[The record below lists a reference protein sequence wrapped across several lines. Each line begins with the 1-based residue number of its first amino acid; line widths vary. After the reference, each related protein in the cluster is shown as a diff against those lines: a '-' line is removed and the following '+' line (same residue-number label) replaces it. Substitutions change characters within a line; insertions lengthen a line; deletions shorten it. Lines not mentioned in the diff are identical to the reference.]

1 MFSKKQSNIFL
12 TLSVLFTLILLIWR
26 PAPKFDYDFEQFFPQ
41 DNEALSFYK
50 SYADIFGGDNDY
62 LLLAFENDDQEL
74 WQPEFLSNFE
84 SLQSQIKVLEGVD
97 TTISVLDLREP
108 RIGAFGV
115 QFRQV
120 VTWDESQVNLT
131 LPKNQLAGSL
141 ISEDGKAFLLLVKNK
156 TGMSKE
162 AGDVLYQAIREK
174 IEESELKLRA
184 VAGKI
189 QTQGDFVKLMQ
200 SEFGFFFAISL
211 VVMLLIL
218 TLLFRSWWGVV
229 IPFVVLLIGVLWAF
243 GVILWMGK
251 PLALMSVMQPTIFL
265 IVGLSALIHFFVH
278 LVKKLQADTDQK
290 EAIRHAYKQL
300 FIPVLLTMMTTALG
314 FFSLWF
320 TSIPALQDFGLTTAI
335 GIFMIFLAVIGISP
349 GLLYLVSKSLK
360 AKPLKAK
367 RAVSLQTLFSLI
379 LKRRKVI
386 GFGFLAMSIIAVFL
400 GLRIPINGYLLDNL
414 PFDHP
419 IREDFGYFDSEFG
432 GSNPFEL
439 SLELGEEANTI
450 WDYDVLQ
457 QVQKLE
463 EELNKVFGENKFI
476 SPITLTKTLNQAQN
490 QGDVDAFRFP
500 SRGQF
505 IRMQRILRQGSG
517 GLEEGLIDSTGR
529 ISRIS
534 GRLPDFGSYKMRN
547 LRSELDRFIQSE
559 LDSSLLKTRW
569 TGTAYLIDQ
578 GHESVTWQMAR
589 GLGVAFLLVGLIAGI
604 LFRSWRISFLLLIPN
619 VIPLLLMLAVMY
631 FLGIEFKLT
640 TAILFTVAFGIAVDD
655 SIHFMTRFR
664 LELGSGRS
672 FFYAMK
678 RTFLE
683 TGKAIL
689 LTTIVLVSGFV
700 LFVMSDFGVTFYS
713 GVLISCALIFALLA
727 DLMLLPL
734 LLIPMKRVWEG
745 KQNSKT

>member
-12 TLSVLFTLILLIWR
+12 TLSGLFTLILLIWR
-26 PAPKFDYDFEQFFPQ
+26 PVPKFDYDFEQFFPQ

-74 WQPEFLSNFE
+74 WQSEFLSNFE

-97 TTISVLDLREP
+97 TTISVLNLREP

-115 QFRQV
+115 HFRQI
-120 VTWDESQVNLT
+120 VTWDESRVNLT
-131 LPKNQLAGSL
+131 LPKSQLAGSL
-141 ISEDGKAFLLLVKNK
+141 VSEDGNALLLLVKNK

-229 IPFVVLLIGVLWAF
+229 IPLVVLLIGVLWAF

-278 LVKKLQADTDQK
+278 LVKKLQGDTDQK
-290 EAIRHAYKQL
+290 EAIRHSYYQL
-300 FIPVLLTMMTTALG
+300 FIPVSLTMMTTALG

-335 GIFMIFLAVIGISP
+335 GILMIFLAVIGISP
-349 GLLYLVSKSLK
+349 GLLYLVSKSLNSR
-360 AKPLKAK
+360 PLKAK

-439 SLELGEEANTI
+439 SLELGEEANTF
-450 WDYDVLQ
+450 WDYEVLQ

-517 GLEEGLIDSTGR
+517 GLEEGLIDSTGK

-534 GRLPDFGSYKMRN
+534 GRLPDFGSFKMRN

-734 LLIPMKRVWEG
+734 LLIPMKRIWEG
-745 KQNSKT
+745 KQNS

>member
-1 MFSKKQSNIFL
+1 M
-12 TLSVLFTLILLIWR
+12 
-26 PAPKFDYDFEQFFPQ
+26 
-41 DNEALSFYK
+41 
-50 SYADIFGGDNDY
+50 
-62 LLLAFENDDQEL
+62 
-74 WQPEFLSNFE
+74 
-84 SLQSQIKVLEGVD
+84 
-97 TTISVLDLREP
+97 
-108 RIGAFGV
+108 
-115 QFRQV
+115 
-120 VTWDESQVNLT
+120 
-131 LPKNQLAGSL
+131 
-141 ISEDGKAFLLLVKNK
+141 
-156 TGMSKE
+156 
-162 AGDVLYQAIREK
+162 
-174 IEESELKLRA
+174 
-184 VAGKI
+184 
-189 QTQGDFVKLMQ
+189 
-200 SEFGFFFAISL
+200 
-211 VVMLLIL
+211 
-218 TLLFRSWWGVV
+218 
-229 IPFVVLLIGVLWAF
+229 
-243 GVILWMGK
+243 
-251 PLALMSVMQPTIFL
+251 
-265 IVGLSALIHFFVH
+265 
-278 LVKKLQADTDQK
+278 
-290 EAIRHAYKQL
+290 
-300 FIPVLLTMMTTALG
+300 
-314 FFSLWF
+314 
-320 TSIPALQDFGLTTAI
+320 
-335 GIFMIFLAVIGISP
+335 
-349 GLLYLVSKSLK
+349 
-360 AKPLKAK
+360 
-367 RAVSLQTLFSLI
+367 
-379 LKRRKVI
+379 
-386 GFGFLAMSIIAVFL
+386 
-400 GLRIPINGYLLDNL
+400 LDNL

-439 SLELGEEANTI
+439 SLELGEEANTF
-450 WDYDVLQ
+450 WDYEVLQ

-463 EELNKVFGENKFI
+463 EELIEVFGENKFK
-476 SPITLTKTLNQAQN
+476 SPVTLAKALNQAQN

-517 GLEEGLIDSTGR
+517 GLEEGLIDSAGK

-534 GRLPDFGSYKMRN
+534 GRLPDFGSYKMGD
-547 LRSELDRFIQSE
+547 LRSELDQFIQSE
-559 LDSSLLKTRW
+559 LDSGLLKTRW

-578 GHESVTWQMAR
+578 GHESVTLQMVR

-678 RTFLE
+678 RTFIE

-689 LTTIVLVSGFV
+689 LTTVVLVSGFL

-734 LLIPMKRVWEG
+734 LLIPMKRVWDG

>member
-12 TLSVLFTLILLIWR
+12 TLSGLFTLILLIWR
-26 PAPKFDYDFEQFFPQ
+26 PVPKFDYDFEQFFPQ

-120 VTWDESQVNLT
+120 VTWDESRVNLT
-131 LPKNQLAGSL
+131 LPKSQLAGSL
-141 ISEDGKAFLLLVKNK
+141 VSEDGNALLLLVKNK

-290 EAIRHAYKQL
+290 EAIRHSYKQL

-439 SLELGEEANTI
+439 SLELGEEANTF
-450 WDYDVLQ
+450 WDYEVLQ

-689 LTTIVLVSGFV
+689 LTTIVLVSGFI

>member
-12 TLSVLFTLILLIWR
+12 TLSGLFTLILLIWR
-26 PAPKFDYDFEQFFPQ
+26 PVPKFDYDFEQFFPQ

-120 VTWDESQVNLT
+120 VTWDESRVNLT
-131 LPKNQLAGSL
+131 LPKSQLAGSL
-141 ISEDGKAFLLLVKNK
+141 ISEDGNALLLLVKNK

-162 AGDVLYQAIREK
+162 AGDVLYQAIREE
-174 IEESELKLRA
+174 IDESELKLRA

-290 EAIRHAYKQL
+290 EAIRHSYKQL

-320 TSIPALQDFGLTTAI
+320 TSIPALQDFGLTTAT
-335 GIFMIFLAVIGISP
+335 GIFIIFLAVIGISP
-349 GLLYLVSKSLK
+349 GLLYLVSKSLN
-360 AKPLKAK
+360 ARPLKAK
-367 RAVSLQTLFSLI
+367 RVVSLRTFFSLI

-386 GFGFLAMSIIAVFL
+386 GFGFLAMSIIAVLL
-400 GLRIPINGYLLDNL
+400 GMRIPINGYLLDNL

-419 IREDFGYFDSEFG
+419 IRKDFGYFDSEFG

-439 SLELGEEANTI
+439 SLELGKEADTF
-450 WDYDVLQ
+450 WDYEVLQ

-463 EELNKVFGENKFI
+463 EELNEVFGENKFI
-476 SPITLTKTLNQAQN
+476 SPIILTKTLNQAQN

-517 GLEEGLIDSTGR
+517 GLVEGLIDSTGR

-689 LTTIVLVSGFV
+689 LTTVVLVSGFV
-700 LFVMSDFGVTFYS
+700 LFVLSDFGVTFYS
-713 GVLISCALIFALLA
+713 GVLISCALVFALLA

-745 KQNSKT
+745 KQNSET

>member
-12 TLSVLFTLILLIWR
+12 TLSALFTLILLIWR
-26 PAPKFDYDFEQFFPQ
+26 PVPKFDYDFEQFFPQ

-62 LLLAFENDDQEL
+62 LLLAFENDGQEL

-120 VTWDESQVNLT
+120 VTWDESRVNLT

-141 ISEDGKAFLLLVKNK
+141 VSEDGNALLLLVKNK

-290 EAIRHAYKQL
+290 EAIRHSYKQL

-360 AKPLKAK
+360 AKHLKAK

-439 SLELGEEANTI
+439 SLELGEEANTF
-450 WDYDVLQ
+450 WDYEVLQ
-457 QVQKLE
+457 EVQKLE

-476 SPITLTKTLNQAQN
+476 SPITLTKTLNQSQN
-490 QGDVDAFRFP
+490 QGDADAFRFP

-689 LTTIVLVSGFV
+689 LTTVVLVSGFV

>member
-12 TLSVLFTLILLIWR
+12 TLSALFTLILLIWR
-26 PAPKFDYDFEQFFPQ
+26 PVPKFDYDFEQFFPQ

-50 SYADIFGGDNDY
+50 SYVDIFGGDNDY

-120 VTWDESQVNLT
+120 VTWDESRVNLT

-141 ISEDGKAFLLLVKNK
+141 VSEDGNALLLLVKNK

-290 EAIRHAYKQL
+290 EAIRHSYKQL

-386 GFGFLAMSIIAVFL
+386 GFGVLAMGIIAVFL

-439 SLELGEEANTI
+439 SLELGEEANTF
-450 WDYDVLQ
+450 WDYEVLQ

-463 EELNKVFGENKFI
+463 EELNEVFGENKFI

-517 GLEEGLIDSTGR
+517 GLEAGLIDSTGR

-559 LDSSLLKTRW
+559 LDSSLLKIRW

>member
-12 TLSVLFTLILLIWR
+12 TLSGLFTLILLIWR
-26 PAPKFDYDFEQFFPQ
+26 PVPKFDYDFEQFFPQ
-41 DNEALSFYK
+41 NNEALSFYK

-62 LLLAFENDDQEL
+62 LLLAFENDGQEL

-120 VTWDESQVNLT
+120 VTWDESRVNLT
-131 LPKNQLAGSL
+131 LPKSQLAGSL
-141 ISEDGKAFLLLVKNK
+141 VSEDGNGLLLLVKNK

-174 IEESELKLRA
+174 IEESDLKLRA

-290 EAIRHAYKQL
+290 EAIRHSYKQL

-439 SLELGEEANTI
+439 SLELGEEANTF

-463 EELNKVFGENKFI
+463 EELNEVFGENKFI

-517 GLEEGLIDSTGR
+517 GLEEGLIDSTGK

-534 GRLPDFGSYKMRN
+534 GRLPDFGSFKMRN

-713 GVLISCALIFALLA
+713 GVLISCALIFAVLA

>member
-1 MFSKKQSNIFL
+1 MFSKKQSDIFL
-12 TLSVLFTLILLIWR
+12 TFSGLFTLILLIWR
-26 PAPKFDYDFEQFFPQ
+26 PVPKFDYDFEQFFPQ

-120 VTWDESQVNLT
+120 VTWDESRVNLT

-141 ISEDGKAFLLLVKNK
+141 VSEDGNALLLLVKNK

-229 IPFVVLLIGVLWAF
+229 VPFVVLLIGVLWAF

-278 LVKKLQADTDQK
+278 LVKKLQVDPDQK
-290 EAIRHAYKQL
+290 EAIRHSYKQL

-349 GLLYLVSKSLK
+349 GLLFLVSKCLN
-360 AKPLKAK
+360 ARPLKTN
-367 RAVSLQTLFSLI
+367 RAVSLQTYFSLI

-386 GFGFLAMSIIAVFL
+386 GFGFLAMSIIAIFL

-439 SLELGEEANTI
+439 SLELGEEANTF
-450 WDYDVLQ
+450 WDYEVLQ

-463 EELNKVFGENKFI
+463 EELNEVFGENKFI

-534 GRLPDFGSYKMRN
+534 GRLPDYGSYKMRK
-547 LRSELDRFIQSE
+547 LRSELDGFIQSE

-689 LTTIVLVSGFV
+689 LTTVVLVSGFV

>member
-12 TLSVLFTLILLIWR
+12 ALSGLFTLILLIWR
-26 PAPKFDYDFEQFFPQ
+26 PVPKFDYDFEQFFPQ

-62 LLLAFENDDQEL
+62 LLLAFENDVQEL

-84 SLQSQIKVLEGVD
+84 SLQSQTKVLEGVD

-120 VTWDESQVNLT
+120 VTWDESRVNLT
-131 LPKNQLAGSL
+131 LPKSQLAGSL
-141 ISEDGKAFLLLVKNK
+141 VSEDGNGLLLLVKNK

-174 IEESELKLRA
+174 IEQSELKLRA

-243 GVILWMGK
+243 GVILWLGK

-290 EAIRHAYKQL
+290 EAIRHSYKQL

-349 GLLYLVSKSLK
+349 GLLYLVSKSLN
-360 AKPLKAK
+360 ARPLKAK
-367 RAVSLQTLFSLI
+367 RAVSLRTFFSLI

-386 GFGFLAMSIIAVFL
+386 GFGFLAMSVIAVFL

-439 SLELGEEANTI
+439 SLELGKEANTF
-450 WDYDVLQ
+450 WDYEVLL

-463 EELNKVFGENKFI
+463 LKLNEVFGENKFI
-476 SPITLTKTLNQAQN
+476 SPVTLTKTLNQAQN

-500 SRGQF
+500 SPGQF

-559 LDSSLLKTRW
+559 MDSSLLKTRW

-631 FLGIEFKLT
+631 FLDIEFKLT

-689 LTTIVLVSGFV
+689 LTTVVLVSGFV